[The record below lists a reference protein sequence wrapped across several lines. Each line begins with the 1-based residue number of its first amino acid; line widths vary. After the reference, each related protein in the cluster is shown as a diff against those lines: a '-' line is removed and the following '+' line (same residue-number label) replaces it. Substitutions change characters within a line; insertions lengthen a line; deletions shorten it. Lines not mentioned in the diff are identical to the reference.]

1 MKFSIEITPN
11 TNIDNLKTKEVFI
24 TWLPTHNIEIILKKV
39 QDVKKMGLIPI
50 PHIPAKKIKSI
61 DEVIFLTNE
70 LKKYTNKIL
79 LIGGGGKQEGIFNE
93 VNDLVKTGY
102 FTDFEIGVAG
112 FPEGNGNLSYE
123 ESLRILNNKKY
134 ASFVVTQFCLDLN
147 KINRFL
153 HDSTLPVYLGIP
165 NKCNNKQIIKFSK
178 MCGLSNS
185 LKAFKSN
192 PLNLL
197 KLLIFGFKPNRIINN
212 VSYPVKSFHIYTF
225 GNTYFVLE

>member
-1 MKFSIEITPN
+1 MKYSVEITPN
-11 TNIDNLKTKEVFI
+11 TNIDNLKIKEVFI

-50 PHIPAKKIKSI
+50 PHIPAKKIKDI
-61 DEVIFLTNE
+61 DDVIFLTNE

-79 LIGGGGKQEGIFNE
+79 LIGGGGKQEGIFYE

-123 ESLRILNNKKY
+123 ESLRILNTKKY
-134 ASFVVTQFCLDLN
+134 ASFVVTQFCLDIN

-153 HDSTLPVYLGIP
+153 YDSPLPVYLGIP

-197 KLLIFGFKPNRIINN
+197 RLLIFGFKPNRIIKN

-225 GNTYFVLE
+225 GNVNINLD